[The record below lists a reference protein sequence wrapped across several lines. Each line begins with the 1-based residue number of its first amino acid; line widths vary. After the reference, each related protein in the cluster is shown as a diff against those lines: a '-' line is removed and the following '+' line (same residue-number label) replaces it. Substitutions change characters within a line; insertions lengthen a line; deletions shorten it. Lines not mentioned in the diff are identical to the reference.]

1 MCGLISRAVAH
12 AKAGAEVLG
21 KQLDCR
27 TVVLGV
33 GLCKVLYGLNKYFLA
48 IDITMI
54 GDSFALAARRVRSN
68 GDRKNFSHAECK
80 GVTTC
85 LLLDVSTY
93 RSVV

>member
-1 MCGLISRAVAH
+1 
-12 AKAGAEVLG
+12 
-21 KQLDCR
+21 
-27 TVVLGV
+27 
-33 GLCKVLYGLNKYFLA
+33 LA